1 MKYRASIVALL
12 ASLLLL
18 AAVSVSASELVG
30 IYAIVDKVILEPNPQ
45 SPDRIQ
51 IWGAFATNRSS
62 TNPKR
67 GYLYF
72 RLPAGFHADVNE
84 TAKKEW
90 ADLQAVAGTGQP
102 VAFGQRFFPFDQQA
116 QADTYFKSLSRVRDA
131 SEKPTEPDPYPV
143 NVGVSKLTDPTIVA
157 NLRKAPK

>member
-1 MKYRASIVALL
+1 MRYRASIIAVL

-18 AAVSVSASELVG
+18 VAVNLVASEVVG
-30 IYAIVDKVILEPNPQ
+30 IYAIVDKVVLEPNPQ
-45 SPDRIQ
+45 SPERIQ
-51 IWGAFATNRSS
+51 IWGVFATNRSS
-62 TNPKR
+62 ANPKR

-72 RLPAGFHADVNE
+72 RLPAGFHGDVNE
-84 TAKKEW
+84 IAKKEW
-90 ADLQAVAGTGQP
+90 ADLQAVAGTGQA

-116 QADTYFKSLSRVRDA
+116 QADAYSKSLSRIRSA

-143 NVGVSKLTDPTIVA
+143 NIGVSKLSDSTIVG